1 MKSFQDVDTCVEIPP
16 CVTYGGI
23 FYTVSE
29 LTFNAFLNHYI
40 LRIYYYYQ
48 YYTLLM
54 VEKWQCGFCLDTKR

>member
-1 MKSFQDVDTCVEIPP
+1 MKSFQDVYTCVEIPP

-48 YYTLLM
+48 YYTLLT
-54 VEKWQCGFCLDTKR
+54 VEK